1 MFVFFHDLAQDRY
14 TAAYKISAE
23 NIECRRRRRTC
34 LNQVIIHI
42 MLTNTIVE
50 MNRDL
55 NVFEDGVQVTLPYS
69 IAGILSVVRLS
80 PKKIEAVFDD
90 FGLKVVWNGRKVEIN
105 NPDFVMMQGS
115 YKVNFQKASTLSVR
129 NLKMSIAEVE
139 CAYRPKELKQFS

>member
-1 MFVFFHDLAQDRY
+1 MFFFFFHDPAQDRY

-55 NVFEDGVQVTLPYS
+55 DVFENGVQVTLPYS

-105 NPDFVMMQGS
+105 NPDFVMTQGS
-115 YKVNFQKASTLSVR
+115 YKVKNF
-129 NLKMSIAEVE
+129 
-139 CAYRPKELKQFS
+139 